1 MFCFEKRSK
10 TPLYQQL
17 YEQVR
22 VQITNGTLV
31 KGQKLWPTREL
42 AAEYHLSRNTVI
54 QAYNQLEVEGY
65 IRSVIGSG
73 CYVEAIS
80 PPDSF
85 GYSRQTESAPFRK
98 SRKAEKLYDFSYGDL
113 DYNCYRS
120 GAWRKCLLEAYE
132 ILANQKIVPY
142 SEPQGLWELRHALA
156 NYLQLSR
163 GVCCSE
169 DQIILTE
176 GHQQSL
182 ALAAKIFFGKNRSF
196 AMEDPG
202 YNGTR
207 AVMQQNGIS
216 AIPVPLEP
224 DGISIDAVQRLSGTL
239 LYITPS
245 HQFPMGSVLP
255 IAKRLSLL
263 QWAEQ
268 SDSYILEDD
277 YDSEL
282 RYHSLP
288 IPSLQSIDR
297 NDRTIYMGTFSKS
310 LSPDLRVAY
319 IVLPRQFVSVYQKA
333 FPHANCGVPTLIQ
346 SALARFIRSGEY
358 QKHKNIMRTYYQ
370 KKHDHIVKF
379 FDEKLPGKASLLGE
393 NGGLHFILALHESV
407 DRNVFIERCAAEKV
421 CVYPVEPFWIDRDR
435 CPQDQFL
442 LGFGALPLTELPLAL
457 ETLCGAICDAADYRK
472 EAKKNPWNR

>member
-1 MFCFEKRSK
+1 MFCFKKGSEV
-10 TPLYQQL
+10 PLYQQL

-73 CYVEAIS
+73 CYVESI
-80 PPDSF
+80 PPSDSF
-85 GYSRQTESAPFRK
+85 EQSHPTEAVHFRK
-98 SRKAEKLYDFSYGDL
+98 GEKNDKLYDFFYGDL

-132 ILANQKIVPY
+132 ILANQKVVSY

-156 NYLQLSR
+156 KYLQLSR

-169 DQIILTE
+169 EQIILTE

-182 ALAAKIFFGKNRSF
+182 TLAAKLFSGKDRSF

-207 AVMQQNGIS
+207 DVMQQNGVSVTPI
-216 AIPVPLEP
+216 PLEP
-224 DGISIDAVQRLSGTL
+224 DGISMEAVQRLSRTL

-255 IAKRLSLL
+255 IAKRLSLI
-263 QWAEQ
+263 QWAER

-297 NDRTIYMGTFSKS
+297 NERTIYMGTFSKS

-319 IVLPRQFVSVYQKA
+319 LVLPKRFVSAYQKT
-333 FPHANCGVPTLIQ
+333 FSHANCGVPTLIQ
-346 SALARFIRSGEY
+346 SALARFIRSGAY
-358 QKHKNIMRTYYQ
+358 QKHRNIMRAYYQ

-379 FDEKLPGKASLLGE
+379 FDEKLSGKASLLGE

-407 DRNVFIERCAAEKV
+407 DRNVFIKKCEAKKV
-421 CVYPVEPFWIDRDR
+421 CVYPTEPFWIDRDH
-435 CPQDQFL
+435 CPPGHFL
-442 LGFGALPLTELPLAL
+442 LGFGALPLTELPFAL
-457 ETLCGAICDAADYRK
+457 DALRDAICGAAD
-472 EAKKNPWNR
+472 